1 MASLPV
7 VSKAARSYGAAKS
20 FCEDTQ
26 VVEQIS
32 QAEQAL
38 KTGSST
44 ALLQKAPMLRAAD
57 RHLAASEKQRLVSF
71 LSGERMDPS
80 YVLGIL
86 SGMADDTKEEIA
98 TDDKNEDT
106 AIHTYDEL
114 EDSKKVE
121 ISTLLEQFERK
132 MKRIGELK
140 VEVVNM
146 KKSMEGAGQSL
157 ADDKKMLQELQ
168 STCEAKAAAWE
179 KRQATRQKELSALQE
194 AVKVL
199 DSDESLDLFRSKASS
214 LLQLSKGKQNKTDK
228 ALELVLKA
236 GRFRCACQLCH

>member
-1 MASLPV
+1 
-7 VSKAARSYGAAKS
+7 
-20 FCEDTQ
+20 
-26 VVEQIS
+26 
-32 QAEQAL
+32 
-38 KTGSST
+38 
-44 ALLQKAPMLRAAD
+44 MLRAAE
-57 RHLAASEKQRLVSF
+57 RRLAASEKQRLVSF

-157 ADDKKMLQELQ
+157 ADDKKMLKELQ

-179 KRQATRQKELSALQE
+179 ERQATRQKELSALQE
-194 AVKVL
+194 TVKIL
-199 DSDESLDLFRSKASS
+199 DSDESLDLFRGKASS
-214 LLQLSKGKQNKTDK
+214 LLQLSKGDQDKKDK

-236 GRFRCACQLCH
+236 GRSHRSCSFFEDPLGILFCPTCSRHAARPIRS